1 MAERQKLTILS
12 STVFRAT
19 LLAVV
24 LSYFAVGCYWMQVTY
39 RWSLS
44 IVEELAMYQRII
56 KEPWW
61 LILFYSSELGGSVG
75 IVFRFIASI
84 FALYSAIIFLK
95 EGEKALPKIKSK
107 AAAAILFEGLYYMT
121 YIPTVIL
128 GFAYTIAASQ
138 KLWYFEPTP
147 PWIITFM
154 IAGVSCLMM
163 VAVVMPCLLK
173 LRATIAKGNAKEV
186 AKWGS
191 ITGLSYLFV
200 TFWLNYSIAWAMTLV
215 YWPERAQPGIEIIY
229 RPHNTISFTITVI
242 GLLLISLAGL
252 KTLMPAI
259 KGRIQEVNLR
269 RLGAIMLAVGAYFI
283 IQLLIYYSI
292 GGYYSE
298 PTTWMEL
305 SSPFHNP
312 DFWCLSFIL
321 PGLYLTAKR

>member
-1 MAERQKLTILS
+1 MAEKQKSSILS
-12 STVFRAT
+12 STVFRTT

-95 EGEKALPKIKSK
+95 EGEKALPKIKGK

-138 KLWYFEPTP
+138 KLWYFEPSP

-163 VAVVMPCLLK
+163 VAIVMPCLFK
-173 LRATIAKGNAKEV
+173 LRATITKGNTEDV
-186 AKWGS
+186 AKWSS

-215 YWPERAQPGIEIIY
+215 YWPERAQPGIEILY
-229 RPHNTISFTITVI
+229 RPHDTISFTITVI
-242 GLLLISLAGL
+242 GLLLISLAGF
-252 KTLMPAI
+252 KTLTPAI

-269 RLGAIMLAVGAYFI
+269 RLGAVMLAVGTYFI